1 MWWTALIMGLAGSLH
16 CAGMCSPLAMA
27 VTSQKPFLLN
37 KIIYNSGRIFTY
49 GILGAIAASFGS
61 VFMITPYQGIVSFII
76 GAVFLLIGIGAISG
90 VRIPFLTGALNNFT
104 GHLKKHFH
112 YWLNKKTNLA
122 VLFMGMLNG
131 LLPCGLTYLA
141 MTYCFILPSASEGF
155 WFMILFGVGT
165 WPVMIGF
172 TWLLSIGFG
181 KIKVNY
187 QRITTVVFIM
197 IGAWLLARVMI
208 NHPMDNHLHLF
219 GKTTTEEVICP

>member
-1 MWWTALIMGLAGSLH
+1 MWWTALLMGFAGSLH

-27 VTSQKPFLLN
+27 VTSQKPFLLT
-37 KIIYNSGRIFTY
+37 KITYNTGRILTY

-61 VFMITPYQGIVSFII
+61 LFMITPWQGIISFAI
-76 GAVFLLIGIGAISG
+76 GALFLLMGIGAISG
-90 VRIPFLTGALNNFT
+90 VRIPLITIALNRFTSRLKNLFNFW
-104 GHLKKHFH
+104 LKKKNSF
-112 YWLNKKTNLA
+112 A
-122 VLFMGMLNG
+122 VLIMGMLNG

-141 MTYCFILPSASEGF
+141 MTYCFIMPSMMEGF
-155 WFMILFGVGT
+155 WFMILFGAGT

-197 IGAWLLARVMI
+197 IGAWLVARVMI
-208 NHPMDNHLHLF
+208 NQSMDSHLHLF